1 MKKICFNARLGLLSA
16 REIIRTAGRMA
27 CDGIVLVG
35 YGDGV
40 AEELILT
47 GHRVEK
53 LSTDAPV
60 PAGVTLFLPMAATAS
75 A

>member
-1 MKKICFNARLGLLSA
+1 MKKICFNARQGLLSA
-16 REIIRTAGRMA
+16 RDIIRAAGRSA

-35 YGDGV
+35 YADGV

-53 LSTDAPV
+53 LSTDAPL
-60 PAGVTLFLPMAATAS
+60 PAGVTMFQPLALAAEL
-75 A
+75 

>member
-1 MKKICFNARLGLLSA
+1 MKRVCFNARLGLLSA

-35 YGDGV
+35 YDDGV

-47 GHRVEK
+47 GHAVEK
-53 LSTDAPV
+53 LSKDAPL
-60 PAGVTLFLPMAATAS
+60 PAGVTLFQPMAAA
-75 A
+75 AGA